1 MTKPAKVKANF
12 HENFVEFDAPEGPTN
27 RNFGLTVGGILL
39 AIGLIKGFIHFSF
52 LVPVFL
58 VIGAGLV
65 TAAALKPESLTRANS
80 AWMKLAEILFHI
92 VNPVIM
98 FLIFVV
104 CFIPV
109 GAVMKLIKFDPMRRT
124 FDKNAKTYWVEKEKT
139 DLPEPMKY
147 QF

>member
-12 HENFVEFDAPEGPTN
+12 HENFAEFDAPEGPTN
-27 RNFGLTVGGILL
+27 RNFGLTVGGIML
-39 AIGLIKGFIHFSF
+39 AIGGIKGFIHFSF

-65 TAAALKPESLTRANS
+65 TAAALKPESLTRAN
-80 AWMKLAEILFHI
+80 ALWMKLAEILFHI

-104 CFIPV
+104 CFIPA
-109 GAVMKLIKFDPMRRT
+109 GAIMKLIKFDPMKRA
-124 FDKNAKTYWVEKEKT
+124 FDKNAKTYWAEKEKT